1 MLVFIYDSAS
11 AIMVYD
17 ECRLR
22 VVKNVI
28 MKMYIAH
35 STRRC
40 ELGKVHCLFVNS
52 LRTSQFI

>member
-1 MLVFIYDSAS
+1 MLVFINFSAS
-11 AIMVYD
+11 AIMVCD

-22 VVKNVI
+22 VVQNVI
-28 MKMYIAH
+28 MKMILLILL
-35 STRRC
+35 RRC